1 MSDWLKIDPFAH
13 LGKKSRSSGSG
24 LALEIFNNILKSW
37 TAGAERARIEKDRQ
51 AERARQDAILRN
63 PPPVHGSARW
73 ATAADLRPKSIL
85 RPTASFDDSSSL
97 LLGVHTTPTGQVEG
111 QLHWDGEGH
120 LMTVA
125 PTRSGKSTTVII
137 PNLVR
142 YKGAC
147 VVLDPKG
154 ELYAHTAAW
163 RRENVGP
170 VYRIA
175 PFAREGEEAHG
186 FNPLAMIRT
195 PADARALADLMLPE
209 DPRAQQFF
217 KKDAVSFLTALIL
230 HVVTS
235 APENRRNLFELRR
248 LTALALPDFIK
259 LVRIMAKSPQA
270 TVANAANIV
279 LGKSAD
285 RGLPSLRE
293 TLNTDLSLWDDPGVQ
308 AASARADVDFHALKD
323 QPATVY
329 ITVPFDKMDAYSPFL
344 KVLLTTALEAMV
356 QNDRLPNIP
365 VLFVLDEFLSLGPFP
380 KFRDAIRTHAG
391 AGVRLWFFL
400 QDVSTLEEH
409 YPSSWKAF
417 FNASV
422 KMFFGTDEGFTGEL
436 ISKNFLGPRTVAY
449 TVGSLGTNR
458 SSSSGNV
465 DPHANHGGTVSQS
478 VNLAERPLLNAQEVV
493 KLLSGAMNDGTRYG
507 LAFMRDAP
515 PIKMVMVP
523 WFLGKSC
530 KERVQSSQTRM
541 IR

>member
-24 LALEIFNNILKSW
+24 LALQIFNNILKSW

-51 AERARQDAILRN
+51 DERARQDAILRN
-63 PPPVHGSARW
+63 PPPIHGSARW
-73 ATAADLRPKSIL
+73 AEAADLRAVKLLQPFE
-85 RPTASFDDSSSL
+85 RFDDPSSL
-97 LLGVHTTPTGQVEG
+97 VLGVLATPQGSIQGQV
-111 QLHWDGEGH
+111 HWDGEGH

-142 YKGAC
+142 YKGSC

-154 ELYAHTAAW
+154 ELYAQTAAW
-163 RRENVGP
+163 RRQNVGP

-175 PFAREGEEAHG
+175 PFAAETHG
-186 FNPLAMIRT
+186 FNPLAMVRT
-195 PADARALADLMLPE
+195 TADARALADLMMPE

-230 HVVTS
+230 HVVWS
-235 APENRRNLFELRR
+235 APESRRNLSELRR
-248 LTALALPDFIK
+248 LTALALPDFIR
-259 LVRIMAKSPQA
+259 LVRNMAKSPHA
-270 TVANAANIV
+270 VIANAANIV

-293 TLNTDLSLWDDPGVQ
+293 TLNTELSLWDDPSIM
-308 AASARADVDFHALKD
+308 AASARADVDFHGLKD
-323 QPATVY
+323 APATVY
-329 ITVPFDKMDAYSPFL
+329 VTVPFDKMDAYSPFL
-344 KVLLTTALEAMV
+344 KVLLSTALEAMI
-356 QNDRLPNIP
+356 QNTRLPKIP

-400 QDVSTLEEH
+400 QDVPTLEEH

-417 FNASV
+417 FNATV
-422 KMFFGTDEGFTGEL
+422 KLFFGTDEGFTGEL
-436 ISKNFLGPRTVAY
+436 ISRHFLGDKTVAY
-449 TVGSLGTNR
+449 TVGSLGTTR

-465 DPHANHGGTVSQS
+465 DPHANQGGSVNQS
-478 VNLAERPLLNAQEVV
+478 VQLAPRSLLKPDEVV
-493 KLLSGAMNDGTRYG
+493 QLLSGVMNDGTRHG
-507 LAFMRDAP
+507 LAFIRNAP
-515 PIKMVMVP
+515 PIKLVMVP
-523 WFLGKSC
+523 WFVGKIC
-530 KERVQSSQTRM
+530 KPRVTQVSE
-541 IR
+541 